1 MNGHG
6 GSRLGAGRPRGSK
19 NKSAALRRSAPT
31 RFERIRHRAKEDN
44 KVLPLDWFLG
54 ILNDPDATDDER
66 TEAARYGAPY
76 LHPRLEAVAFQ
87 GLPGEKSHEEALV
100 ELDTLDFE
108 ANNPKTINHG
118 PPLPETEPRR
128 ADAQG
133 GTAEQPQKD
142 ILGVTG
148 RTADQ
153 EEAA

>member
-19 NKSAALRRSAPT
+19 NKSAALMKSAPT

-87 GLPGEKSHEEALV
+87 GQINQKTHEQALT
-100 ELDTLDFE
+100 ELDALAFE
-108 ANNPKTINHG
+108 ADNPKTINHD
-118 PPLPETEPRR
+118 PPSPETEIRR
-128 ADAQG
+128 ADTRG
-133 GTAEQPQKD
+133 GTTEQPQKETP
-142 ILGVTG
+142 GVTG
-148 RTADQ
+148 RTKDQ
-153 EEAA
+153 GAAA